1 MNYMKKI
8 INELGSLAFR
18 HEQDT
23 FVKNAVLFVS
33 VFQNREYAKINI

>member
-1 MNYMKKI
+1 MMILIKTAFSHNELYEKN

-23 FVKNAVLFVS
+23 FVKKQSCLCLF
-33 VFQNREYAKINI
+33 